1 MTQPRE
7 YKPTL
12 FDRHGPAAADYL
24 QAAAYGA
31 MVAGIAM
38 LALALEG
45 LFSIWAM
52 LASVVAGLAVFA
64 TAVGAS
70 RLVGGTWRRF
80 VVDGT
85 STPYK
90 EQYSREQALVMQGR
104 IDDALVSFEAIIAGD
119 AAAVTARIRAA
130 ELYDRER
137 GNAARAAE
145 LFRQAQNIPTCST
158 GERVYIAHR
167 LVDLYT
173 GALGQPRRA
182 LVELRRLIEQVP
194 DHPAANQ
201 AREALTVLKTRYRS
215 ELT

>member
-12 FDRHGPAAADYL
+12 FDRHGPAAADHL

-45 LFSIWAM
+45 LFSIWTM

-64 TAVGAS
+64 TAAGAS

-80 VVDGT
+80 AVDGT

-104 IDDALVSFEAIIAGD
+104 IDDALASFEAIIAGD

-145 LFRQAQNIPTCST
+145 LFRQAQNIPACST

-201 AREALTVLKTRYRS
+201 AREALTVLKTRYQS
-215 ELT
+215 DLT

>member
-1 MTQPRE
+1 VTHPRE

-12 FDRHGPAAADYL
+12 FDRHGPAAAHYL

-31 MVAGIAM
+31 MVAGLSM

-45 LFSIWAM
+45 VFSVWTM
-52 LASVVAGLAVFA
+52 CASVAAGVGVFA
-64 TAVGAS
+64 AAVGAS
-70 RLVGGTWRRF
+70 RIVGATWKRF
-80 VVDGT
+80 AVDGR

-104 IDDALVSFEAIIAGD
+104 IDDALASFEAVIAGD

-145 LFRQAQNIPTCST
+145 LFREAENVPSCST

-173 GALGQPRRA
+173 GPLGQPRRA
-182 LVELRRLIEQVP
+182 LVELRRLIDQFP

-201 AREALTVLKTRYRS
+201 AREALTVLKARYQS
-215 ELT
+215 EQI

>member
-1 MTQPRE
+1 
-7 YKPTL
+7 L
-12 FDRHGPAAADYL
+12 FDRHGPAAAHYL

-31 MVAGIAM
+31 MVAGLSM

-45 LFSIWAM
+45 MFSVWTM
-52 LASVVAGLAVFA
+52 VASVVAGLAVFA
-64 TAVGAS
+64 IAVGAS
-70 RLVGGTWRRF
+70 RLIGGAWRRF
-80 VVDGT
+80 AVDGT
-85 STPYK
+85 STPYQ

-104 IDDALVSFEAIIAGD
+104 IDDALASFEAMIAGD

-130 ELYDRER
+130 ELYDREG

-145 LFRQAQNIPTCST
+145 LFREAQNIPSCST
-158 GERVYIAHR
+158 GERVYITHR

-173 GALGQPRRA
+173 GALGEPRRA
-182 LVELRRLIEQVP
+182 LVELRRLIEQFP

-201 AREALTVLKTRYRS
+201 AREALTVLKTRYQS

>member
-12 FDRHGPAAADYL
+12 FDRHGPAAADHL

-45 LFSIWAM
+45 LFSIWTM

-64 TAVGAS
+64 TAAGAS

-80 VVDGT
+80 AVDGT

-104 IDDALVSFEAIIAGD
+104 IDDALASFEAIIAGD